1 MTGFRGNLKLKI
13 WNSQGEVYPG
23 GLMKKEYN
31 LTIKYDDN
39 GDGCEI
45 DEYLDEEELI
55 FTIDDKDVLCPEEMA
70 KMLLE
75 LDSNILGLA

>member
-31 LTIKYDDN
+31 LNIKYDDS
-39 GDGCEI
+39 GDNCEI
-45 DEYLDEEELI
+45 DEYFDKEELI
-55 FTIDDKDVLCPEEMA
+55 FTVDDKDIICPEEMA
-70 KMLLE
+70 EMLLN
-75 LDSNILGLA
+75 LDNNILGLA